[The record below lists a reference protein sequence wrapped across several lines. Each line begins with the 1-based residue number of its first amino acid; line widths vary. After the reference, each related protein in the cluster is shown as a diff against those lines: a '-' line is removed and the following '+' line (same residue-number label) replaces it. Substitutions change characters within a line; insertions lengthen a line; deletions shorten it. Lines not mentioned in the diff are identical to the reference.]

1 MKARL
6 PQGYGGGPQNM
17 NAMIRQAQK
26 IQEEMETLQA
36 ELDAKYDAANG
47 GTGIV
52 MDVNTGAIVAMASYP
67 NYDPGDFSTIY
78 TEELQAE
85 LDAKEYEVNAGG
97 GMVTVKINGKKEI
110 LNIDIK
116 PEIVDPEDI
125 ETLSDTLVAAV
136 NEALRRVEQTNS
148 EAMGKLTGG
157 MNLPGMF

>member
-1 MKARL
+1 
-6 PQGYGGGPQNM
+6 M

-26 IQEEMETLQA
+26 MQEDMET
-36 ELDAKYDAANG
+36 
-47 GTGIV
+47 
-52 MDVNTGAIVAMASYP
+52 
-67 NYDPGDFSTIY
+67 
-78 TEELQAE
+78 LQAE

>member
-36 ELDAKYDAANG
+36 ELDAKKN
-47 GTGIV
+47 
-52 MDVNTGAIVAMASYP
+52 
-67 NYDPGDFSTIY
+67 
-78 TEELQAE
+78 
-85 LDAKEYEVNAGG
+85 EVNAGG

>member
-1 MKARL
+1 MRARL
-6 PQGYGGGPQNM
+6 PKQNQGGAQNM

-26 IQEEMETLQA
+26 IQEEMET
-36 ELDAKYDAANG
+36 
-47 GTGIV
+47 
-52 MDVNTGAIVAMASYP
+52 
-67 NYDPGDFSTIY
+67 
-78 TEELQAE
+78 LQAE

>member
-26 IQEEMETLQA
+26 MQDEMET
-36 ELDAKYDAANG
+36 
-47 GTGIV
+47 
-52 MDVNTGAIVAMASYP
+52 
-67 NYDPGDFSTIY
+67 
-78 TEELQAE
+78 LQAE

>member
-6 PQGYGGGPQNM
+6 PQGYGGPQNM

-36 ELDAKYDAANG
+36 ELDAR
-47 GTGIV
+47 
-52 MDVNTGAIVAMASYP
+52 
-67 NYDPGDFSTIY
+67 
-78 TEELQAE
+78 
-85 LDAKEYEVNAGG
+85 EYEVNAGG

>member
-1 MKARL
+1 ML
-6 PQGYGGGPQNM
+6 
-17 NAMIRQAQK
+17 RQAQK
-26 IQEEMETLQA
+26 LPEERDTLQA
-36 ELDAKYDAANG
+36 ELDAR
-47 GTGIV
+47 
-52 MDVNTGAIVAMASYP
+52 
-67 NYDPGDFSTIY
+67 
-78 TEELQAE
+78 
-85 LDAKEYEVNAGG
+85 EYEVNAGG

>member
-36 ELDAKYDAANG
+36 ELDEK
-47 GTGIV
+47 
-52 MDVNTGAIVAMASYP
+52 
-67 NYDPGDFSTIY
+67 
-78 TEELQAE
+78 Q
-85 LDAKEYEVNAGG
+85 YEVNAGG
-97 GMVTVKINGKKEI
+97 GMVTVKISGKKEI

-136 NEALRRVEQTNS
+136 NEALRKVEQTNS
-148 EAMGKLTGG
+148 EAMNKLTGG

>member
-26 IQEEMETLQA
+26 IQEEMETH
-36 ELDAKYDAANG
+36 
-47 GTGIV
+47 
-52 MDVNTGAIVAMASYP
+52 
-67 NYDPGDFSTIY
+67 
-78 TEELQAE
+78 QAE